1 MIKEKPGLSSELGH
15 VKRIL
20 HQQEDIHII
29 GDRHSGDKR
38 SEDHTA
44 GEMACCLRYIVDA
57 FDSQIYQRAPG

>member
-29 GDRHSGDKR
+29 GDGLAVTNDPKTTH
-38 SEDHTA
+38 
-44 GEMACCLRYIVDA
+44 
-57 FDSQIYQRAPG
+57 RARWPGAHATL